1 MLKVISWNMKH
12 DPAHWAQV
20 LESGADVAL
29 LQEACAPPPE
39 LAARIDAGP
48 DPWTTAGREHR
59 PWRTA
64 VVALGERA
72 RLQHLAMG
80 ALGSAPAGELGVSRP
95 GTIAAA
101 EVLDPDTQRAVVLVS
116 MYSLWERPHAS
127 TGSAW
132 IYADASAHRLISD
145 ISALIGQQGSHR
157 IVAAGDLNCL
167 HGHGEDGSQYWASR
181 YRTVFD
187 RMRAIGLEFVGP
199 QHPNGRQASP
209 WPAELPKESRNVP
222 TFRSNRQH
230 PGTATR
236 QLDFVFVSS
245 VLKPWVRARA
255 LNAPEQ
261 WGPSDHCQVRILFD
275 EAGGP
280 RREW

>member
-12 DPAHWAQV
+12 DPAHWVQV
-20 LESGADVAL
+20 LDSGADVAL
-29 LQEACAPPPE
+29 LQEACAPPLE
-39 LAARIDAGP
+39 LAPRIDAGP
-48 DPWTTAGREHR
+48 DPWVTVGLERR

-64 VVALGERA
+64 VVALSERV
-72 RLQHLAMG
+72 RLRHLAMG
-80 ALGSAPAGELGVSRP
+80 ALGSTPAGELGVSRP

-101 EVLDPDTQRAVVLVS
+101 EVSDPDSGQSLVLVS

-127 TGSAW
+127 TGSSW

-145 ISALIGQQGSHR
+145 ISMLIGQQSSHR

-167 HGHGEDGSQYWASR
+167 HGHGEDGSQYWANR

-187 RMRAIGLEFVGP
+187 RMGAIGLDFVGP
-199 QHPNGRQASP
+199 QYPNGRQASP

-222 TFRSNRQH
+222 TFHSNRQH

-245 VLKPWVRARA
+245 MLQQSVQVWA

-261 WGPSDHCQVRILFD
+261 WGPSDHCQVRILLN
-275 EAGGP
+275 EVGGP
-280 RREW
+280 AVEW